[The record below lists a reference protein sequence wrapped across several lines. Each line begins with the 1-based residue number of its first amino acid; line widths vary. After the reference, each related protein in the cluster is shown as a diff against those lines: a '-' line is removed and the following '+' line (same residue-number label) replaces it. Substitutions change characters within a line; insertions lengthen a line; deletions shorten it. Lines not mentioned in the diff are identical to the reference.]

1 LQGLRVQSFPIISAR
16 CAKSVIR
23 FREFTI
29 SNPAVKKARA
39 TRRRP
44 AEVRRLLLDAAGRV
58 FRKKGYGEATVE
70 EIFTE
75 AGVARSATYRHF
87 SSKSDLFRH
96 AILEPFVEILQ
107 EHSATW
113 DELDDV
119 VWSEET
125 LAETLVGLTYDSFD
139 HNRDTFLAIVGA
151 LGSMDEDIN
160 ALVQT
165 EMQRFFDAV
174 MTYCYTQAKRSGWIP
189 LDGLEMTV
197 RLTMGSVAAAVLM
210 ADLFLPTGPNRP
222 TREQIVKHISALAL
236 YGNRLTRSS

>member
-1 LQGLRVQSFPIISAR
+1 MIH
-16 CAKSVIR
+16 
-23 FREFTI
+23 FRESTI
-29 SNPAVKKARA
+29 SRPAVKKAR
-39 TRRRP
+39 TTRRRRP
-44 AEVRRLLLDAAGRV
+44 AEVRRLLLEAAGRV
-58 FRKKGYGEATVE
+58 FRKKGYGETTVE

-96 AILEPFVEILQ
+96 AILQPFVEILQ
-107 EHSATW
+107 EYSATW
-113 DELDDV
+113 GDLDDV

-139 HNRDTFLAIVGA
+139 HHRDTFLAIVGA
-151 LGSMDEDIN
+151 LGSMDDDIN

-165 EMQRFFDAV
+165 ELQRFFDAV
-174 MTYCYTQAKRSGWIP
+174 MVYCYAQARRSGWIP
-189 LDGLEMTV
+189 LEGLEMTV

-222 TREQIVKHISALAL
+222 TRDQIVKHISALAL
-236 YGNRLTRSS
+236 YGNRLTKNA